1 MNQEQ
6 IGMQNQT
13 FLHFWKGNEF
23 WYPELATMAHDV
35 LSITVSTVA
44 LESIFSVRGQV
55 INQFRNALK
64 PDVVEAL
71 VCSKD
76 WLYANIG
83 NVFFIYMLA
92 E

>member
-1 MNQEQ
+1 MNFG
-6 IGMQNQT
+6 ILNLLLWLMM
-13 FLHFWKGNEF
+13 F
-23 WYPELATMAHDV
+23 

-44 LESIFSVRGQV
+44 LESTFSVGGRV
-55 INQFRNALK
+55 IDQFRNALK

>member
-1 MNQEQ
+1 MNFG
-6 IGMQNQT
+6 ILNLLLWLMM
-13 FLHFWKGNEF
+13 F
-23 WYPELATMAHDV
+23 

-44 LESIFSVRGQV
+44 LESIFSVGGQV

-71 VCSKD
+71 VFSKD

>member
-1 MNQEQ
+1 MNFG
-6 IGMQNQT
+6 ILNLLLWLMM
-13 FLHFWKGNEF
+13 FLSN
-23 WYPELATMAHDV
+23 
-35 LSITVSTVA
+35 TVSTVA
-44 LESIFSVRGQV
+44 LESIFCVGGQV

-83 NVFFIYMLA
+83 NVFFIYMLT